1 MIFLSLAL
9 FALAW
14 CVICCLWFHA
24 RGAKIG
30 RQQGY
35 KQGYQEGFGAAREI
49 AEIQANKW
57 WLEADRD
64 VERARE
70 EMWREGL

>member
-1 MIFLSLAL
+1 MSTLSAGCFVLGCVGFLCAAIGILTR
-9 FALAW
+9 
-14 CVICCLWFHA
+14 VYD

-35 KQGYQEGFGAAREI
+35 EQGFSDGQFRMH
-49 AEIQANKW
+49 QW

>member
-1 MIFLSLAL
+1 MILLSFAL

-35 KQGYQEGFGAAREI
+35 EQGFSDGQFRMH
-49 AEIQANKW
+49 QW